1 MPTLTPSQL
10 EALGYTPDGH
20 RITAET
26 APQGIG
32 GREADLH
39 EQITQW
45 CRRKG
50 YLVVHSRMDLPTTTA
65 KGVPDF
71 IIAMDGGRTLWV
83 EAKAKGGKLRQ
94 EQVCWMKALMVKGH
108 KAFTVW
114 NWEHFLMLVDN
125 MRGEK

>member
-20 RITAET
+20 RIAAES
-26 APQGIG
+26 APKGIG

-71 IIAMDGGRTLWV
+71 IIAMDGGKTWWV
-83 EAKAKGGKLRQ
+83 EAKAKGGKLKQ
-94 EQVCWMKALMVKGH
+94 EQACWLAALESKRH
-108 KAFTVW
+108 RADLVW
-114 NWEHFLMLVDN
+114 SFSEFLEYAKRMED
-125 MRGEK
+125 K